1 VNHKGAELLNFVR
14 ISCAVCVRSEFILE
28 RELISAL
35 NNKIDPAI
43 IREVI
48 LQTYLFAGFAS
59 TINAMIVFN
68 RLVPGNKDY
77 LREIG
82 ESLELWR
89 ERGIE
94 LCKQVYGNQFEK
106 MVENMNQLHPDLAD
120 WMIIEGYGK
129 VLSRPFLNPMIRE
142 LLIVAMTA
150 VLNVERQFHS
160 HVRGALNVGAKPDE
174 ISRVFAETKSFMD
187 PATIPTLEK
196 LLQQILSRK

>member
-1 VNHKGAELLNFVR
+1 VNGKDTEILNFVR

-35 NNKIDPAI
+35 NNKIDPAV

-68 RLVPGNKDY
+68 KLVPGNKDY
-77 LREIG
+77 LREVG
-82 ESLELWR
+82 ESLEFWR
-89 ERGIE
+89 ERGIQ

-129 VLSRPFLNPMIRE
+129 VLSRPFLSAKVRE
-142 LLIVAMTA
+142 LMIVAMTA

-160 HVRGALNVGAKPDE
+160 HVRGALNVGAKGDE
-174 ISRVFAETKSFMD
+174 ISKVFAETKSFMD
-187 PATIPTLEK
+187 PASIPALEN
-196 LLQQILSRK
+196 LLQQLLSR

>member
-1 VNHKGAELLNFVR
+1 MKPEILSYVR

-35 NNKIDPAI
+35 NNKIDPAL

-68 RLVPGNKDY
+68 RMVPGNKDY
-77 LREIG
+77 LREAAG
-82 ESLELWR
+82 SLEVWR
-89 ERGIE
+89 QRGIE
-94 LCKQVYGNQFEK
+94 LCKEVYGNQFEK
-106 MVENMNQLHPDLAD
+106 MVENMNQLHPDLAE
-120 WMIIEGYGK
+120 WMILEGYGK
-129 VLSRPFLNPMIRE
+129 VLSRPFVSPLVRE

-160 HVRGALNVGAKPDE
+160 HVRGALNVGASPNKVLK
-174 ISRVFAETKSFMD
+174 VFDETKSFMD
-187 PATIPTLEK
+187 PATIPALEK
-196 LLQQILSRK
+196 ILQQILSRR

>member
-1 VNHKGAELLNFVR
+1 MNRKDTEILNFVR

-35 NNKIDPAI
+35 NNKIDPAA

-77 LREIG
+77 LREVG

-120 WMIIEGYGK
+120 WMINEGYGK
-129 VLSRPFLNPMIRE
+129 VLSRPFLTPKVRE
-142 LLIVAMTA
+142 LMIVAMTA

-174 ISRVFAETKSFMD
+174 ISKVFAETKSFMD
-187 PATIPTLEK
+187 PAAIPALEN
-196 LLQQILSRK
+196 LLQQLLSRS

>member
-1 VNHKGAELLNFVR
+1 
-14 ISCAVCVRSEFILE
+14 VCVRSEFILE

-48 LQTYLFAGFAS
+48 LQTYLFSGFAS

-68 RLVPGNKDY
+68 KLVPGNKDY
-77 LREIG
+77 LREVG

-120 WMIIEGYGK
+120 WMIMEGYGK
-129 VLSRPFLNPMIRE
+129 VLSRPFLTPKVRE
-142 LLIVAMTA
+142 LMIVAMTA

-160 HVRGALNVGAKPDE
+160 HVRGALNVGAKSDE
-174 ISRVFAETKSFMD
+174 ISKVFAETKSFMD
-187 PATIPTLEK
+187 PASIPPLENLLQK
-196 LLQQILSRK
+196 LLSRT